1 VLAYLCVSSETITR
15 AMEDI
20 LPDDVF
26 NVANRRPS
34 SSRTQFPSNSHSL
47 PRQGRLHS
55 ELPHMPSSLTPPVR
69 RGSPLNPQ
77 KVHQST
83 DLGRRRSSQADMPV
97 ASPDPSLRQRRR
109 PSVGLSDTTRGL
121 DLSEDEALE
130 IGVFSNE
137 YDLCTWHAPAL
148 AFEMDYN

>member
-1 VLAYLCVSSETITR
+1 MLAYLCVSSETITR
-15 AMEDI
+15 TMENI

-26 NVANRRPS
+26 TSWNVANRRPS

-47 PRQGRLHS
+47 PRQGRLRS

-97 ASPDPSLRQRRR
+97 ASPDSSLRQRRR
-109 PSVGLSDTTRGL
+109 PSIGLGDTTRGL
-121 DLSEDEALE
+121 DLSEDEASE

-137 YDLCTWHAPAL
+137 YDLCMRQP
-148 AFEMDYN
+148 